1 MFTLRDKN
9 PGELQGE
16 GGSGTRGRGSCEGNC
31 PPKASAQRCRT
42 KRGDLSSRRKLC
54 HTVSDYLEVKQDKN
68 FSVRKVTFSWSI
80 FNGSIESI
88 FQKAVGWGV
97 NEK

>member
-1 MFTLRDKN
+1 MCILRDKD

-31 PPKASAQRCRT
+31 SPKVSARRCRT

-68 FSVRKVTFSWSI
+68 FSVERSTFPGAFSM
-80 FNGSIESI
+80 
-88 FQKAVGWGV
+88 AV
-97 NEK
+97 